1 MPRLVFR
8 FGPPWIATSVRS
20 TVAHDRRALATG
32 RLNRRVR
39 TDDQSRRLYA
49 SMRAGVNWQ
58 STLCQNCVRFPLK
71 PRSNT
76 VIYGDTPMHIVVA
89 GSR

>member
-1 MPRLVFR
+1 MSAPFDITQRVR
-8 FGPPWIATSVRS
+8 RMAATSLE
-20 TVAHDRRALATG
+20 TVCAVFVDVCRRKL
-32 RLNRRVR
+32 
-39 TDDQSRRLYA
+39 QS
-49 SMRAGVNWQ
+49 G
-58 STLCQNCVRFPLK
+58 LCQNCVRYRLK